1 MSSPVVDADRLQ
13 GLRLLIV
20 EDEAIIAMM
29 LEDMLADLG
38 CAVVGS
44 VRSVAAA
51 LDDIKQMEFDGA
63 ILDVNLRGERVDPI
77 ADALAARGLPFIFAT
92 GYGEIGISERFK
104 GAVVLQKPFESTL
117 LRRALL
123 RGVAER

>member
-1 MSSPVVDADRLQ
+1 MLSPVADADRLQ

-29 LEDMLADLG
+29 LEDMLDDLG

-44 VRSVAAA
+44 VRNVAAA
-51 LDDIKQMEFDGA
+51 LDNIKQMEFDGA

-92 GYGEIGISERFK
+92 GYGEVGISERFK
-104 GAVVLQKPFESTL
+104 GTVVLQKPFESTL

>member
-1 MSSPVVDADRLQ
+1 MSSPVAEADRLQ

-29 LEDMLADLG
+29 LEDMLDDLG
-38 CAVVGS
+38 CAVVAS
-44 VRSVAAA
+44 LRSVAAA
-51 LDDIKQMEFDGA
+51 LDGIKQMEFDGA
-63 ILDVNLRGERVDPI
+63 ILDVNLRGERADPI
-77 ADALAARGLPFIFAT
+77 ADALAARGVPFIFAT
-92 GYGEIGISERFK
+92 GYGEVGISDRFK
-104 GAVVLQKPFESTL
+104 GVVVLQKPFESTL

>member
-1 MSSPVVDADRLQ
+1 MSSPVADADRLQ

-29 LEDMLADLG
+29 LEDMLDDLG

-44 VRSVAAA
+44 VRSVTAA
-51 LDDIKQMEFDGA
+51 LDNIKEMEFDGA

-77 ADALAARGLPFIFAT
+77 ADALVAHGLPFIFAT
-92 GYGEIGISERFK
+92 GYGEVGISERFK
-104 GAVVLQKPFESTL
+104 GAVVLQKPFESAL